1 MSRSLPALQE
11 HAHASAE
18 AFCQRYIKS
27 LKYKRYRKGNQKK
40 EGAPETN
47 SVAGK
52 FYRPRDHTASPFYKI
67 VRQYFEEFERVYPE
81 RYQER
86 YGYWRP
92 VINDSI
98 SKFLKCGDL
107 QEGFARVR
115 CPDCKKEFFVGYSC
129 RQRSCCP
136 SCDKKR
142 SLLLAYRLNS
152 EVLADVPHRQWVL
165 TLPKRLRVYFRFD
178 RSLLGKLCRTA
189 YDVLSE
195 VFEMEIDGDCGVPA
209 MIGTVQ
215 THGNLIHWNVHI
227 HAILAEGLFTESG
240 HFVSIPDI
248 DTNRV
253 EMLWRDRVFSLL
265 LNENKINEEIIANM
279 RSWKFSGFSVD
290 NSVRIERG
298 DTAGMQRLIEY
309 IARCPFSLNRM
320 VSITRD
326 GKIIYRASKATCF
339 PFPLSG
345 DETLMAGVPRNF
357 EIFEPLDFLAG
368 LRKKEDA
375 KQVSDNS
382 GQNTQH
388 KRKCTLSW
396 AALIRAVF
404 EVDPLKCQHCGGTMK
419 IVSFI
424 KEKDVIRSI
433 LKHCKLWKE
442 NLPRPPPV
450 NSTPSVNETQYDY
463 SFVEPA

>member
-1 MSRSLPALQE
+1 
-11 HAHASAE
+11 
-18 AFCQRYIKS
+18 
-27 LKYKRYRKGNQKK
+27 
-40 EGAPETN
+40 
-47 SVAGK
+47 
-52 FYRPRDHTASPFYKI
+52 
-67 VRQYFEEFERVYPE
+67 
-81 RYQER
+81 
-86 YGYWRP
+86 
-92 VINDSI
+92 
-98 SKFLKCGDL
+98 
-107 QEGFARVR
+107 
-115 CPDCKKEFFVGYSC
+115 
-129 RQRSCCP
+129 
-136 SCDKKR
+136 
-142 SLLLAYRLNS
+142 
-152 EVLADVPHRQWVL
+152 
-165 TLPKRLRVYFRFD
+165 
-178 RSLLGKLCRTA
+178 
-189 YDVLSE
+189 
-195 VFEMEIDGDCGVPA
+195 MEIDCGVPA

-227 HAILAEGLFTESG
+227 HAILAEGVFTESG

-279 RSWKFSGFSVD
+279 RTWRFSGFSVD

-320 VSITRD
+320 VSITMD

-357 EIFEPLDFLAG
+357 EIFEPLDFLVPRGGITQHIPNRGEHQLRFYGWYSNKKRG

-375 KQVSDNS
+375 KQVSVNS

-433 LKHCKLWKE
+433 LKHCRLWKE
-442 NLPRPPPV
+442 NLPRPPPE
-450 NSTPSVNETQYDY
+450 NSAPSVNETQYDY